1 MVEVTCRAACHRRGE
16 PRCAKAPDRRE
27 ILARIQPLLVGHAV
41 DPATGQPPPRTMA
54 VQPTPQ
60 LAQAGLRTQRQTP
73 PGRPRS
79 GRPDPCPSNHRGLL
93 DALVSMANT
102 AYPMAQP
109 GLPTTR
115 LHALVGRD
123 TQADGLP
130 QPHPPAGRRMA
141 PDPTWAHWPSVP
153 PWPCTRGGRFWRP
166 RSHPLWMMLRTDHRP
181 RMAGVA
187 CRARSPTCPG

>member
-41 DPATGQPPPRTMA
+41 DLATGQPPPRTMA

-79 GRPDPCPSNHRGLL
+79 GRPDPCPSNHWGLL

-102 AYPMAQP
+102 AYPMAQS
-109 GLPTTR
+109 GSPTTR

-123 TQADGLP
+123 TQAGGLP
-130 QPHPPAGRRMA
+130 QPRPPAARRMA
-141 PDPTWAHWPSVP
+141 RTHMGARGRPFLLGRVP
-153 PWPCTRGGRFWRP
+153 GGKFWRP
-166 RSHPLWMMLRTDHRP
+166 RSHPLWMMPGGPTGRT
-181 RMAGVA
+181 MAAVA

>member
-16 PRCAKAPDRRE
+16 PRCAKAPDRRD
-27 ILARIQPLLVGHAV
+27 ILARTQPLLVGHAV
-41 DPATGQPPPRTMA
+41 DLATGQPPPRTMA

-73 PGRPRS
+73 PARPRS

-109 GLPTTR
+109 GSPTTR
-115 LHALVGRD
+115 QHALVGRGH
-123 TQADGLP
+123 AGWWSP
-130 QPHPPAGRRMA
+130 QPRPPAARRMV
-141 PDPTWAHWPSVP
+141 PDPHGRTWPSVP
-153 PWPCTRGGRFWRP
+153 PGPCTRRQVLEAT
-166 RSHPLWMMLRTDHRP
+166 SHPLWMMLRTDRRP
-181 RMAGVA
+181 RMAAVA

>member
-16 PRCAKAPDRRE
+16 SRCAKAPDRRE
-27 ILARIQPLLVGHAV
+27 ILARIQLLLVGHAV
-41 DPATGQPPPRTMA
+41 DLATGQPPPRTMA

-102 AYPMAQP
+102 AYPMAQS
-109 GLPTTR
+109 GSPTTR
-115 LHALVGRD
+115 QHALVGVGH
-123 TQADGLP
+123 AGWWS
-130 QPHPPAGRRMA
+130 PPARPPAARRMA
-141 PDPTWAHWPSVP
+141 PDPTWAHVAVRSSWAVYPEESSGGHVL
-153 PWPCTRGGRFWRP
+153 TRFG
-166 RSHPLWMMLRTDHRP
+166 
-181 RMAGVA
+181 
-187 CRARSPTCPG
+187 